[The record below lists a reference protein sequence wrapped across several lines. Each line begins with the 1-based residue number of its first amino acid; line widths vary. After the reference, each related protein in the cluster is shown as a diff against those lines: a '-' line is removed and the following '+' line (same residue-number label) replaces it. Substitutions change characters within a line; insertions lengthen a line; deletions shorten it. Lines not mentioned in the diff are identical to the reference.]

1 MMNKYFLD
9 LFEYN
14 NWANDKII
22 NRLHEVNHQFTD
34 QDPFKIFSHII
45 SSQETWLE
53 RVKRTKSYNIFLWDV
68 FSIQE
73 LEVLSMKNHK
83 EWIKFISKLEESKL
97 NTICKYKN
105 SEGKPQERTLHDIFQ
120 HVVNHSTY
128 HRGQINQ
135 IFRINDIEPVAVD
148 FIYYC

>member
-1 MMNKYFLD
+1 MMKKYFID
-9 LFEYN
+9 LFEFN

-22 NRLHEVNHQFTD
+22 NRLQEVNFQFSD
-34 QDPFKIFSHII
+34 QDPFRIFSHII

-73 LEVLSMKNHK
+73 LEILSMKNHK
-83 EWIKFISKLEESKL
+83 EWIKFISKLEETKF
-97 NTICKYKN
+97 NTLCKYKN
-105 SEGKPQERTLHDIFQ
+105 SEGKTQEKILHDILQ

-135 IFRINDIEPVAVD
+135 IFKMNKIKPVLVD
-148 FIYYC
+148 FINYC